1 MTGKNKRGGKMDFT
15 TIKKYPSQ
23 ISTAFKRFPLAAA
36 FAIFATIA
44 FIYVYESGHLPTE
57 YKFSHWLMIY
67 PIAASMIA
75 LSVSLVQE
83 SRKNSASSPISSPEP
98 FGLPFPSLL
107 FFTIRK
113 VPISDRHTSN
123 RHICLSTQ
131 PRS

>member
-1 MTGKNKRGGKMDFT
+1 MDFT

-83 SRKNSASSPISSPEP
+83 FRKKFSFLPHIIAGALWLAISIALVLYYPKSPNI
-98 FGLPFPSLL
+98 
-107 FFTIRK
+107 
-113 VPISDRHTSN
+113 
-123 RHICLSTQ
+123 
-131 PRS
+131 